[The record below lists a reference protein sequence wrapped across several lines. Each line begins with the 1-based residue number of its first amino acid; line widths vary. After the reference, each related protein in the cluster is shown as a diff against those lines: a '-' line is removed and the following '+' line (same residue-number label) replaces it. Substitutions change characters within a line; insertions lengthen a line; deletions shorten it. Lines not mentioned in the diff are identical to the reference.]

1 MPRRV
6 PSTTRVGEVDDGRS
20 SVDAKSRESVGFSDG
35 SGVGQRTRRF
45 PPPAPS
51 RPTDGGRWTKAW
63 ERLDRDGGPRA
74 RDRRSGRPLERADQ
88 STNRARL
95 LMECLAVLD
104 RGRRHRHR
112 QLQRQRDKQ
121 HDDQA
126 KCGPHEDTAMT
137 ISATAPTAERWS
149 SRRARWKRRAH
160 GYASG
165 HAAFQRGRVPCA
177 SRQVSESSLAPFA
190 PSSPRGCAARLSWR
204 GSATR
209 GLDPDLR
216 WVRRQPGRVRAT
228 VLTASRTVG

>member
-149 SRRARWKRRAH
+149 SRRARWNGALTATPAGMPRFNGDECRARRGKYQSLRWLHSHPRRHEDARP
-160 GYASG
+160 ASRG
-165 HAAFQRGRVPCA
+165 VVQPQEVSIRTFGGSAGSRAAFGR
-177 SRQVSESSLAPFA
+177 
-190 PSSPRGCAARLSWR
+190 PS
-204 GSATR
+204 
-209 GLDPDLR
+209 
-216 WVRRQPGRVRAT
+216 
-228 VLTASRTVG
+228 